1 MPSDRGVCGEN
12 PMEEMDEAE
21 KDRLGIEFIESG
33 CGAT

>member
-1 MPSDRGVCGEN
+1 MPGERGVCGED

-21 KDRLGIEFIESG
+21 NERLGIEFIESG